1 MSEKAEQT
9 LSVADMI
16 DDDIS
21 SCLKEM
27 TEQIDELQ
35 ELRILAATAR
45 FLDMTEEEYHKLCDT
60 PLRHTDTLGI
70 LLGEKLKCIYD
81 KRTPNAF
88 CYLFSD
94 GTRLRI
100 PSSRVHGA
108 EIILSKIYKENYHD
122 ESTYAACLLWLEDVR
137 AKINRIENNFLKS
150 RYFGRVKF
158 CFGKRY
164 KHNALGYALM
174 FAEYTAKNL
183 RRNYSKRYA
192 EILEDLKEQERKAE
206 QKLQELEAEYKD
218 KYEEQR
224 KAIEGYCKQLF
235 EWTDTVRIYQ
245 SGSDYIVETIERK

>member
-1 MSEKAEQT
+1 MNT
-9 LSVADMI
+9 VADMI

-45 FLDMTEEEYHKLCDT
+45 FLDMTEEEYHKLCET

-94 GTRLRI
+94 GSRLRI

-122 ESTYAACLLWLEDVR
+122 ESTYDACLIWLEDVKT
-137 AKINRIENNFLKS
+137 KIHRIENDFLKS
-150 RYFGRVKF
+150 GYFGRAKF
-158 CFGKRY
+158 SFGKRY
-164 KHNALGYALM
+164 KHNVLGYVFMLT
-174 FAEYTAKNL
+174 EYTVKNL
-183 RRNYSKRYA
+183 RKNYKKRYA
-192 EILEDLKEQERKAE
+192 EILEDLREQERKAE
-206 QKLQELEAEYKD
+206 QKLQELEAEYEG
-218 KYEEQR
+218 KYKEQR
-224 KAIEGYCKQLF
+224 KVIEGYCKQLF

>member
-1 MSEKAEQT
+1 MNT
-9 LSVADMI
+9 VADMI

-45 FLDMTEEEYHKLCDT
+45 FLDMTEEEYHKLCET

-81 KRTPNAF
+81 KGTPNAF

-108 EIILSKIYKENYHD
+108 EIILSKIYKENYRD
-122 ESTYAACLLWLEDVR
+122 EGTYDACLLWLEDVR
-137 AKINRIENNFLKS
+137 EKIHGIENGFLKS
-150 RYFGRVKF
+150 GYFGRVKF
-158 CFGKRY
+158 CFEKRY
-164 KHNALGYALM
+164 RRNVLGYVLM

-192 EILEDLKEQERKAE
+192 EILEDLKEQECKAE
-206 QKLQELEAEYKD
+206 QKLQELEAEYKG

-224 KAIEGYCKQLF
+224 KAIKGYCKQLF

-245 SGSDYIVETIERK
+245 SGSDYIAETIERK

>member
-1 MSEKAEQT
+1 MNT
-9 LSVADMI
+9 VADMI

-45 FLDMTEEEYHKLCDT
+45 FLDMTEEEYHKLCET

-81 KRTPNAF
+81 KITPNAF

-122 ESTYAACLLWLEDVR
+122 EGTYDACLLWLEDVR
-137 AKINRIENNFLKS
+137 EKIHGIENGFLKS
-150 RYFGRVKF
+150 GYFGRVKF

-164 KHNALGYALM
+164 RRNVLGYVLM

-192 EILEDLKEQERKAE
+192 EILEDLKEQECKAE
-206 QKLQELEAEYKD
+206 QKLQELEAEYKG

-224 KAIEGYCKQLF
+224 KAIEGYCEQLF

-245 SGSDYIVETIERK
+245 SGSDYIAETIERK